1 VPEEKVSTP
10 KGKKTLH
17 LQKTTT
23 SQARIARSS
32 ARRISNSELP
42 LGNCGFRC
50 ISRTAPA
57 RKKETSSS

>member
-17 LQKTTT
+17 LEKTTT

-32 ARRISNSELP
+32 ARRISNSQLLP
-42 LGNCGFRC
+42 KLSFTPN
-50 ISRTAPA
+50 AVKPNL
-57 RKKETSSS
+57 